1 MPRPLPQLR
10 RPPGLLR
17 RPVGDPGTCAARRGN
32 AVHGGVSAVS
42 RGGILLHAPV
52 GCNPPLGSAV
62 TRTPSVPTACRG
74 APRRDLWTKPSRI
87 PRSRPPTL
95 PKIRKVRRPHPG
107 FIFLAFMGFPFPIQT
122 DGSHTQA
129 ASSMLTVITHP
140 RGFPHTPAPF
150 PHTFPRLPH
159 TTTKLQKSRHWFQR
173 DQRFRL
179 SKPGTRGSPRIPC
192 VACRRGTACPDG
204 APTRRDQRPVHPDP
218 RIQPIHSNSQQ
229 RRN

>member
-95 PKIRKVRRPHPG
+95 PKNPQSP
-107 FIFLAFMGFPFPIQT
+107 
-122 DGSHTQA
+122 QA
-129 ASSMLTVITHP
+129 APRLHIPGLHGISVPHTNGWLPYTSSILHVNSHHTSARLSPYASAVPPHVSTTPSYNHQTPKIPTLVSTRPAFPAQQTRHP
-140 RGFPHTPAPF
+140 RVSTNSLR
-150 PHTFPRLPH
+150 RLPARYRM
-159 TTTKLQKSRHWFQR
+159 S
-173 DQRFRL
+173 
-179 SKPGTRGSPRIPC
+179 
-192 VACRRGTACPDG
+192 RRGTN
-204 APTRRDQRPVHPDP
+204 PTRPAAGPPRSTHPTDP
-218 RIQPIHSNSQQ
+218 LKFPATT
-229 RRN
+229 